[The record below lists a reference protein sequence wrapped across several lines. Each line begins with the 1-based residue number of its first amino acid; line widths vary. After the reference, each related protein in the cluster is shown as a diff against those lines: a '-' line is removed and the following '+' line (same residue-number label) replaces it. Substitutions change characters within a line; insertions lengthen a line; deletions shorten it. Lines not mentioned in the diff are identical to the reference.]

1 MTKTAQAAA
10 WMGGWLTATLAMT
23 VAGRE
28 LATTLPVVVLM
39 FFRAVFATAVLSAIV
54 FGLRG
59 GRPARTARLPLHI
72 VRNILH
78 YGAQYCWFWAL
89 ALIPMAQVISIEF
102 TLPIWAAILAVLF
115 LGERLDAR
123 RIAAVALGFLGVLV
137 IVRPGFAATEFG
149 QVVALAAAL
158 GFAATVT
165 MTKALTRTDEPLT
178 VIFYMFAIQI
188 VIGAVPTI
196 LEWQTPQGAQWFW
209 LALVATAGTFSHFC
223 LTKAMSLADN
233 TVILPMDFLRVPL
246 TAVVGLALYGD
257 PITPWLVGG
266 AALILAG
273 NLLNLAP
280 RRRAVDAADP

>member
-1 MTKTAQAAA
+1 
-10 WMGGWLTATLAMT
+10 MGGWLTATLAMT

-115 LGERLDAR
+115 LGERLGAR

-137 IVRPGFAATEFG
+137 IVRPGLAATEFG

-196 LEWQTPQGAQWFW
+196 LEWRTPQGAQWFW
-209 LALVATAGTFSHFC
+209 LALLATAGTFSHFC

-246 TAVVGLALYGD
+246 TAVAGLALYGD
-257 PITPWLVGG
+257 PITPWLAGG

>member
-115 LGERLDAR
+115 LGERLGAR
-123 RIAAVALGFLGVLV
+123 RVAAVALGFLGVLV
-137 IVRPGFAATEFG
+137 IVRPGLAATEFG

-246 TAVVGLALYGD
+246 TAVAGLALYGD
-257 PITPWLVGG
+257 PITPWLAGG

>member
-1 MTKTAQAAA
+1 MTRTAEAAA

-39 FFRAVFATAVLSAIV
+39 FFRAVFATAVLSVIV
-54 FGLRG
+54 FGFRG
-59 GRPARTARLPLHI
+59 GRPARTDRLPLHL
-72 VRNILH
+72 VRNIVH

-102 TLPIWAAILAVLF
+102 TLPIWAAILAVMF
-115 LGERLDAR
+115 LGEKLNAR
-123 RIAAVALGFLGVLV
+123 RIAAIALGFLGVLV
-137 IVRPGFAATEFG
+137 IVRPGVVTTEFG
-149 QVVALAAAL
+149 HLVALAAAL
-158 GFAATVT
+158 GFGATVT

-188 VIGAVPTI
+188 VIGAIPTL

-246 TAVVGLALYGD
+246 TAIAGLALYGD
-257 PITPWLVGG
+257 PITPWLIAG
-266 AALILAG
+266 ATLILAG

-280 RRRAVDAADP
+280 SRRAIETADP

>member
-1 MTKTAQAAA
+1 
-10 WMGGWLTATLAMT
+10 MGGWLTATLAMT

-115 LGERLDAR
+115 LGERLGAR
-123 RIAAVALGFLGVLV
+123 RVAAVALGFLGVLV
-137 IVRPGFAATEFG
+137 IVRPGLAATEFG

-196 LEWQTPQGAQWFW
+196 LEWRTPQGAQWFW

-246 TAVVGLALYGD
+246 TAVAGLALYGD
-257 PITPWLVGG
+257 PITPWLAGG